1 MLGHT
6 PVMSSVTQE
15 RFRENI
21 QGMPALIDAARRMVC
36 QHCTRW
42 SCGHPHEQALEAV
55 VASGKTKSIVLR
67 IPVLIALIMC
77 MQARGAEAL
86 SIPIL
91 ITGAA
96 LAYARFTCA
105 SR

>member
-1 MLGHT
+1 
-6 PVMSSVTQE
+6 MSSVTQE

-42 SCGHPHEQALEAV
+42 SYGHPHEQALKAV
-55 VASGKTKSIVLR
+55 ISFGETKYIVLC
-67 IPVLIALIMC
+67 IPVLIASITC

-86 SIPIL
+86 SIPVL
-91 ITGAA
+91 VTGAA

-105 SR
+105 SG